1 MNSKENLMTLPYGNS
16 KRLNVFACVRALK
29 EDYPIHSHNFF
40 EIEILMNGSGT
51 QIVNGQKFPWVP
63 GGICFLSP
71 ADRHEIIVE
80 EAMKVVNISFD
91 YEYVDKD
98 TIKDIV
104 MLGENLFYSVGID
117 REHFEKI
124 AVMLVQ
130 ANDSPLSGNDKYML
144 LLLNAFLMKLK
155 SISSNI
161 PNLNNQIPT
170 IKQALL
176 YMHANFNSKITLG
189 DIANAVHLSPA
200 YFSELFRQKM
210 KITVSQYLLE
220 LRIDYA
226 KKLLDSTNDSITDIC
241 FASGFTSLSNF
252 MKIFKKI
259 TNTSPLKYRKRG
271 ISNET
276 TN

>member
-1 MNSKENLMTLPYGNS
+1 MNNKEKLVTLPYGNS
-16 KRLNVFACVRALK
+16 KRLNVFACFRSLSN
-29 EDYPIHSHNFF
+29 DYAIHSHNFF
-40 EIEILMNGSGT
+40 EIEILMSGSGT
-51 QIVNGQKFPWVP
+51 QVINGKKYPWVP

-71 ADRHEIIVE
+71 ADRHEVIVE
-80 EAMKVVNISFD
+80 EQMKVCNISFD

-98 TIKDIV
+98 TMKDIV
-104 MLGENLFYSVGID
+104 MLGENLFYSVGVD

-130 ANDSPLSGNDKYML
+130 ANDSPLSDNDKYML

-155 SISSNI
+155 SLSSNI

-176 YMHANFNSKITLG
+176 YMHSNFNSKITLG
-189 DIANAVHLSPA
+189 DIANTVHLSPA

-210 KITVSQYLLE
+210 QITVSQYLLE

-271 ISNET
+271 NSNDAT
-276 TN
+276 D